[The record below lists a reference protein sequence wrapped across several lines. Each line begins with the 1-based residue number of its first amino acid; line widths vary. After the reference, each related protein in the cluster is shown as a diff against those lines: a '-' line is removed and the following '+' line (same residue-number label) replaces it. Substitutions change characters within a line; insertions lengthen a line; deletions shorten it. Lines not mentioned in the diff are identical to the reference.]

1 MRRVSVSTQ
10 TACVDEVCIFC
21 QIVEGEAPAFVVAE
35 DDKTLAF
42 LDIGGPEGHT
52 LVVPRQ
58 HAADIWS
65 LTEDDAAAVMMMAK
79 RVAHL
84 LDVRLQPEGMS
95 LSQANREAAGQEVF
109 HFHLHVIPRW
119 GKYGG
124 WDHRGARPTPADLA
138 TVLERLR

>member
-1 MRRVSVSTQ
+1 ME
-10 TACVDEVCIFC
+10 EVCIFC
-21 QIVEGEAPAFVVAE
+21 QIVKGDAPAFVVAE

-42 LDIGGPEGHT
+42 LDIGGTEGHT

-65 LTEDDAAAVMMMAK
+65 LTEDDAGAVMRMAK

-84 LDVRLQPEGMS
+84 LDVRLLPEGMN

-119 GKYGG
+119 GKYGE

-138 TVLERLR
+138 AVLERLR